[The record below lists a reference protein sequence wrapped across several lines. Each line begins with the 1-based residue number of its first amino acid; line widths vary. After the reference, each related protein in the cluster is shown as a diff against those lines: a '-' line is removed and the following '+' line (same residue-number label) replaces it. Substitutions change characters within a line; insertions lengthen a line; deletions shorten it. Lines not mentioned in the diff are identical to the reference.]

1 MHHGKI
7 ILSTESISIIEFD
20 DEIVMRFKKER
31 LDHEHKY
38 QARKSLEKIKR
49 DRFGN
54 PEIRKI
60 KPRGKSPGSV

>member
-7 ILSTESISIIEFD
+7 ILSTESISIIEFN

-38 QARKSLEKIKR
+38 PACESLEKIKR
-49 DRFGN
+49 NRQGN
-54 PEIRKI
+54 PEIREI
-60 KPRGKSPGSV
+60 KPGG